1 MSKLQPYG
9 RGRADSKREIQ
20 RLLDAKGKNFVD
32 VAAAAGVTPQTVSAT
47 MNGFRHSRVCWTR
60 SVFSGFLNA
69 FCSTRAVRKAR
80 HRRLSWQ
87 SRKHIRL
94 KTLCHY

>member
-47 MNGFRHSRVCWTR
+47 MNGFRHSPRVLEALRTFGVPER
-60 SVFSGFLNA
+60 LLFDPR
-69 FCSTRAVRKAR
+69 RA
-80 HRRLSWQ
+80 
-87 SRKHIRL
+87 SRVA
-94 KTLCHY
+94 

>member
-20 RLLDAKGKNFVD
+20 RLLDAQGKNFVD

-47 MNGFRHSRVCWTR
+47 MNGFRHSPSVLDALR
-60 SVFSGFLNA
+60 SFGIPERLLFDPR
-69 FCSTRAVRKAR
+69 RAESAA
-80 HRRLSWQ
+80 
-87 SRKHIRL
+87 
-94 KTLCHY
+94 

>member
-32 VAAAAGVTPQTVSAT
+32 VAAAAGGTPQTVSAT
-47 MNGFRHSRVCWTR
+47 MNGFRHSPRVLDALR
-60 SVFSGFLNA
+60 FFGIPERLLFDPR
-69 FCSTRAVRKAR
+69 RAESAA
-80 HRRLSWQ
+80 
-87 SRKHIRL
+87 
-94 KTLCHY
+94 